1 MKSFLG
7 CKDLSREV
15 ETLDPDSIRKKKT
28 KKKKKKPDMMQ
39 EERYACRAQKE
50 HSSGIKGKNK

>member
-28 KKKKKKPDMMQ
+28 KKKPDMMQ
-39 EERYACRAQKE
+39 EERYAYRAQKD